1 MIERVCS
8 QNYNK
13 NKKGAWQL
21 MHKMIM
27 SAISA
32 VSVAALVS
40 GCSESASEEGIDLS
54 AEALAAAVASG
65 CNPESVKGSE
75 LHIYTWSD
83 YLSPDVQRS
92 FEEALG
98 VTVVIDT
105 FESNEAMYA
114 KLKAGG
120 SGYDIIMPT
129 SYQIATMAAEGMIDK
144 LDHSRLPNV
153 KKNFDKSFTSQIIDP
168 SFEYNVP
175 YAVTYTGFAV
185 LTSKVPEGVD
195 IGTWAVLENKA
206 FDSRVT
212 LLDDIR
218 EVIGAGLMYLGYSV
232 NSTDPKEIDAAVEQ
246 ILKWRKNVRKF
257 DGESYKTEVPAGST
271 WIGHGYSTDITQVI
285 VGDEEAGAPARD
297 DVAFVLPKEGYA
309 IAFDEMVVSS
319 KAKNK
324 ALAYAFMNY
333 IYEGKVAAANMEYIC
348 GPNPVKPGLDLLDP
362 EYRKVITV
370 PDEKLARG
378 QVLKGFNDKPEV
390 MELYNKAWDKIKAT
404 EAK

>member
-1 MIERVCS
+1 
-8 QNYNK
+8 
-13 NKKGAWQL
+13 
-21 MHKMIM
+21 
-27 SAISA
+27 
-32 VSVAALVS
+32 
-40 GCSESASEEGIDLS
+40 
-54 AEALAAAVASG
+54 
-65 CNPESVKGSE
+65 
-75 LHIYTWSD
+75 
-83 YLSPDVQRS
+83 
-92 FEEALG
+92 
-98 VTVVIDT
+98 
-105 FESNEAMYA
+105 
-114 KLKAGG
+114 
-120 SGYDIIMPT
+120 
-129 SYQIATMAAEGMIDK
+129 
-144 LDHSRLPNV
+144 V

>member
-1 MIERVCS
+1 
-8 QNYNK
+8 
-13 NKKGAWQL
+13 
-21 MHKMIM
+21 M
-27 SAISA
+27 SALSA

-40 GCSESASEEGIDLS
+40 GCSDATSEEGIDLT
-54 AEALAAAVASG
+54 AEALAAAAASG
-65 CNPESVKGSE
+65 CTPKSVKGSQ

-83 YLSPDVQRS
+83 YISPDVQRS

-98 VTVVIDT
+98 VTIVIDT

-129 SYQIATMAAEGMIDK
+129 SYQIATMAKEGMIDK
-144 LDHSRLPNV
+144 LDHSRIPNV
-153 KKNFDKSFTSQIIDP
+153 RKNFDKAFTSQIIDP
-168 SFEYNVP
+168 TFEYNVP
-175 YAVTYTGFAV
+175 YAVTYTGLAI
-185 LTSKVPEGVD
+185 LTNKVPAGVD
-195 IGTWAVLENKA
+195 VSSWAVLGESA
-206 FDSRVT
+206 FSGRVT

-218 EVIGAGLMYLGYSV
+218 EVIGAGLMYLGYSI
-232 NSTDPKEIDAAVEQ
+232 NSTNPKEIDAAVEQ

-257 DGESYKTEVPAGST
+257 DGESYKTEVPGGST
-271 WIGHGYSTDITQVI
+271 WVGHGYSTDVYQVI
-285 VGDEEAGAPARD
+285 VGDEEAGAPPRN
-297 DVAFVLPKEGYA
+297 DVVFVLPKEGYA

-333 IYEGKVAAANMEYIC
+333 IYEGKVAAVNMEYIC

-362 EYRKVITV
+362 EYRSIIIV
-370 PDEKLARG
+370 PEDKLALG
-378 QVLKGFNDKPEV
+378 QVLKGFDGKPEV

>member
-1 MIERVCS
+1 
-8 QNYNK
+8 
-13 NKKGAWQL
+13 

-27 SAISA
+27 SALSA

-40 GCSESASEEGIDLS
+40 GCSDATSEEGTDLT

-65 CNPESVKGSE
+65 CTPESVKGSQ

-83 YLSPDVQRS
+83 YISPAVQRS

-98 VTVVIDT
+98 VTIVIDT

-129 SYQIATMAAEGMIDK
+129 SYQIATMAKEGMIDK
-144 LDHSRLPNV
+144 LDHSRIPNV
-153 KKNFDKSFTSQIIDP
+153 RKNFDKAFASQIIDP
-168 SFEYNVP
+168 TFEYNVP
-175 YAVTYTGFAV
+175 YAVTYTGLAI
-185 LTSKVPEGVD
+185 LTNKVPAGVD
-195 IGTWAVLENKA
+195 VSSWAVLGESA
-206 FDSRVT
+206 FKGRVT

-232 NSTDPKEIDAAVEQ
+232 NSTNPKEIDAAVEQ

-257 DGESYKTEVPAGST
+257 DGESYKTEVPGGST
-271 WIGHGYSTDITQVI
+271 WVGHGYSTDVYQVI
-285 VGDEEAGAPARD
+285 VGDEEAGSPPRN
-297 DVAFVLPKEGYA
+297 DVVFVLPKEGYS

-333 IYEGKVAAANMEYIC
+333 IYEGKVAAVNMEYIC

-362 EYRKVITV
+362 EYRSIIIV
-370 PDEKLARG
+370 PEDKLALG
-378 QVLKGFNDKPEV
+378 QVLKGFDDKPEV